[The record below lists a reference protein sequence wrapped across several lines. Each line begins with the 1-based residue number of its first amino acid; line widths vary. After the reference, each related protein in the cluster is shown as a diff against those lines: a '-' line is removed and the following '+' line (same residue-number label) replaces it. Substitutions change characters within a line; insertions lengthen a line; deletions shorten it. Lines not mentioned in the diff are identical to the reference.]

1 MNFPRVILA
10 SASPRRQQFFHSLG
24 IPFWPESADID
35 EAPATNETPVAMVER
50 LAIAKALTVG
60 KRLAA
65 RHADEAE
72 SAAPAEF
79 LVVGADTVVAI
90 HDEMLGKPAHVEEA
104 YAMLLRLRARP
115 HQVHTALA
123 LAHYASG
130 KLMRTR
136 SLTNTTTVNMRCYSE
151 SEIAAYVATGDPL
164 DKAGAYAIQ
173 HKEFR
178 PVESFSGCPAAVMG
192 LPVADLL
199 RLLTEFNLPVERS
212 PLQVCGVL
220 TGFQCCQ
227 LRPAETL
234 GSSCCHHQDVS
245 ADGVLPN
252 RPLR

>member
-1 MNFPRVILA
+1 MNLPRVILA
-10 SASPRRQQFFHSLG
+10 SASPRRQHFFHSLG

-65 RHADEAE
+65 RHGDEDE
-72 SAAPAEF
+72 SAPTEL

-123 LAHYASG
+123 FAHFACG

-136 SLTNTTTVNMRCYSE
+136 SLINTTTVNMRCYSE

-199 RLLTEFNLPVERS
+199 RLLPEFNLHVERS

-252 RPLR
+252 GPLR

>member
-24 IPFWPESADID
+24 IPFSPESADID

-65 RHADEAE
+65 RHGDEDE
-72 SAAPAEF
+72 SAPTEF

-90 HDEMLGKPAHVEEA
+90 HEEMLGKPAHVEEA
-104 YAMLLRLRARP
+104 YAMLLRLRGRP

-123 LAHYASG
+123 FTHFACG
-130 KLMRTR
+130 KLLRTR
-136 SLTNTTTVNMRCYSE
+136 SLVNTTTVNMRCYSE

-173 HKEFR
+173 HKKFR
-178 PVESFSGCPAAVMG
+178 PVESLTGCPAAVMG

-199 RLLTEFNLPVERS
+199 RLLAEFNLPVERS

-220 TGFQCCQ
+220 TGVQCCQ
-227 LRPAETL
+227 LRPAATP
-234 GSSCCHHQDVS
+234 GSSCSHHQVAS
-245 ADGVLPN
+245 AGGVLPN
-252 RPLR
+252 GPLR